1 VRPALFVALFAG
13 SSVGCQAFFPLPV
26 DADIDETLI
35 PVVSVAKVLGA
46 PFEEGERLVAKVLVE
61 DVAVGTTTLQAGK
74 KCLIDGQLA
83 LPIDGTGKMG
93 GILGIVSE
101 SSAITRGFLDL
112 ETGYALESRWD
123 FDYGDKRT
131 LIDTDYGPGA
141 FRMAQHREVAGEK
154 PKDMVRRIALATEQ
168 TPHDGHSLLGFLRR
182 WDAEEG
188 TQGFAYV
195 FAGRTLLR
203 VEMTFTGR
211 ETIRTVLGDTE
222 AVRVDGIGVRLSD
235 KTLQPVSGA
244 TAKPFTF
251 WLTDDPRRIPLR
263 LAVETELGDLA
274 LELQEYRRDP
284 LASTS
289 DAPKPCDGRVDKAKL
304 DKAKGVKKKR
314 ADPRIPR
321 MRRAVEPP
329 FGREKRPGGGRS
341 PVTPPAPGRPKPP
354 PSPAP

>member
-1 VRPALFVALFAG
+1 VRSALFVFLVTLSAP
-13 SSVGCQAFFPLPV
+13 GCQAFFPLPV
-26 DADIDETLI
+26 DAEIDETLV
-35 PVVSVAKVLGA
+35 PVVSVAKVEGA
-46 PFEEGERLVAKVLVE
+46 PFEEGERLVATVMVE
-61 DVAVGTTTLQAGK
+61 DVAVGTTTLEAGK
-74 KCLIDGQLA
+74 KCLIDGQLT

-123 FDYGDKRT
+123 FDYGAKRT

-141 FRMAQHREVAGEK
+141 FRMAQLREVEGEK
-154 PKDMVRRIALATEQ
+154 SRNTVRRIALNTEQ

-222 AVRVDGIGVRLSD
+222 AVRIDGIGVRLSD
-235 KTLQPVSGA
+235 KTLQPTSGA
-244 TAKPFTF
+244 SPKPFTF
-251 WLTDDPRRIPLR
+251 WLTDDDRRVPLR
-263 LAVETELGDLA
+263 LAVETELGDIA
-274 LELQEYRRDP
+274 LELKEYDRR
-284 LASTS
+284 AVS
-289 DAPKPCDGRVDKAKL
+289 DEAPKPCEGRVDKAKL
-304 DKAKGVKKKR
+304 DTAKGVKKKR

-321 MRRAVEPP
+321 MRRPFEPP
-329 FGREKRPGGGRS
+329 FGRDKKPK
-341 PVTPPAPGRPKPP
+341 APSK
-354 PSPAP
+354 

>member
-1 VRPALFVALFAG
+1 ML

-35 PVVSVAKVLGA
+35 PVVSVAKVDGA
-46 PFEEGERLVAKVLVE
+46 PFEEGERLVASVMVE
-61 DVAVGTTTLQAGK
+61 DVAVGTTTLQSGK
-74 KCLIDGQLA
+74 KCLIDGQLVV
-83 LPIDGTGKMG
+83 PVDGTGKMG

-101 SSAITRGFLDL
+101 SSAITRGFIDL
-112 ETGYALESRWD
+112 ETGYTLESRWD
-123 FDYGDKRT
+123 FDYGEKRT

-154 PKDMVRRIALATEQ
+154 PKDTVRRIALNTEQ

-195 FAGRTLLR
+195 FAGRTLMR

-222 AVRVDGIGVRLSD
+222 AVRIDGIGVRLSD
-235 KTLQPVSGA
+235 KTLQPTSGA

-251 WLTDDPRRIPLR
+251 WLSDDDRRVPLR
-263 LAVETELGDLA
+263 LAVETELGDIA
-274 LELQEYRRDP
+274 LELKEYDRETV
-284 LASTS
+284 SNE
-289 DAPKPCDGRVDKAKL
+289 APKPCDGRVDKAKL
-304 DKAKGVKKKR
+304 DKAKSVKKGR
-314 ADPRIPR
+314 TDPRIPR
-321 MRRAVEPP
+321 MRRPAEPP
-329 FGREKRPGGGRS
+329 FGRDKVPAPSPGRK
-341 PVTPPAPGRPKPP
+341 PKVPPAPP
-354 PSPAP
+354 PSGREPRAPKSPS

>member
-1 VRPALFVALFAG
+1 MTVAAFTT
-13 SSVGCQAFFPLPV
+13 SVLSGCQAFFPLPV

-35 PVVSVAKVLGA
+35 PVVSVAKVEGA

-74 KCLIDGQLA
+74 KCLIDGQPA

-141 FRMAQHREVAGEK
+141 FRMAQHREVEGQK
-154 PKDMVRRIALATEQ
+154 PKDTVRRIALATEQ
-168 TPHDGHSLLGFLRR
+168 TPHDGHSLLGFMRR
-182 WDAEEG
+182 WDAEDG

-211 ETIRTVLGDTE
+211 ETVRSVLGDTE
-222 AVRVDGIGVRLSD
+222 AVRIDGVGVRLNE
-235 KTLQPVSGA
+235 KTLQPTSGA
-244 TAKPFTF
+244 SPKPFTF
-251 WLTDDPRRIPLR
+251 WLTDDDRRVPLR
-263 LAVETELGDLA
+263 LAVETELGDVA
-274 LELQEYRRDP
+274 LELEDYTRE
-284 LASTS
+284 AVSV

-321 MRRAVEPP
+321 MRRVVEPP
-329 FGREKRPGGGRS
+329 FGRDKK
-341 PVTPPAPGRPKPP
+341 PKPS
-354 PSPAP
+354 PSAK